1 MDMQKLM
8 QQAQVFQQKMQQI
21 QEELG
26 RRTVTASAGGGMVT
40 ATMNGKQELLRIDI
54 EPTVIDPAEAAMLQD
69 LIVAAVNEVQKKA
82 QEMARGEMGQLTGGL
97 PIPGLF

>member
-69 LIVAAVNEVQKKA
+69 LIVAAVNEAQKKA

>member
-40 ATMNGKQELLRIDI
+40 ATMNGKQELLRIEI

-69 LIVAAVNEVQKKA
+69 LIVAAVNEAQKKA
-82 QEMARGEMGQLTGGL
+82 QEMSRGEMGKLTGGI